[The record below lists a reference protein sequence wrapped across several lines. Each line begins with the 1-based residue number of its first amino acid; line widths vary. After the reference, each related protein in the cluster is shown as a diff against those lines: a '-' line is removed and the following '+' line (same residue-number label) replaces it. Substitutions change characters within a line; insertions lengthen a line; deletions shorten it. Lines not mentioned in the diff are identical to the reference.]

1 MLVAEAW
8 RDGVLEQVTLR
19 GWWTWCAGRCARV
32 GNDGE
37 GNVDG
42 DGYRDDGGGGGVGN
56 ISGQT
61 ALIGGRADGVCSG
74 CSSEVVGVEMGGG
87 SSTAIGS
94 EDVSGGWGK
103 LW

>member
-8 RDGVLEQVTLR
+8 RDGVQEQVTLR
-19 GWWTWCAGRCARV
+19 GWWTWCAGRCAMI

-61 ALIGGRADGVCSG
+61 ALIDGRADGVCSG
-74 CSSEVVGVEMGGG
+74 
-87 SSTAIGS
+87 
-94 EDVSGGWGK
+94 
-103 LW
+103 